1 MAASEAEAHVEN
13 CRVVLTED
21 EVPGAKLTK
30 PPSDCNVLELKR
42 WLECHGEKKSGKK
55 QELVDR
61 VNGCISLKI
70 KVDPKVDGGKWYDIK
85 AKSSTSTD
93 TESFTKFPE
102 SGWGN
107 FPSRNIPV
115 MFNYG
120 YVYHHLVESVV
131 NLLPD
136 DNNEDDE
143 AVDVGDTVTAKP
155 LKKGR
160 GLLKSGFVEN
170 CHDNDND
177 DSYFLRCH
185 VHHSMKSDLPLQV
198 FVRIGKVSGF
208 IQQVSCTCKAREL
221 NRCCHVAA
229 VLLMLSD
236 YVSDNGHVVVEPST
250 SQPCEWN
257 KGKKRMKD
265 PKALHKSSYKSSKKS
280 SSSALY
286 NWDPRPVEFQN
297 KVDQDGVHTFLRNLQ
312 AYSATQGTLSMWETL
327 LQINYQDFKLDDADV
342 VHYKSLVTEFE
353 TALADSLSSISN
365 NFTVGQIPNTE
376 SQSKSEEWC
385 QARWC
390 RITASICKVVVG
402 MGEQVLNNTV
412 SPQRCYNWLRNKLWY
427 PDNIT
432 TFDMQYGIEEEPS
445 ARKAYT
451 DKTGNNVTET
461 GIWVNTKYPH
471 LGASPDGIVKSQDS
485 FGIVEIKCLKVL
497 RNQTVT
503 ELINSVDIGK
513 PNKVLDRQCF
523 SIVNGKLVLKKGHA
537 YYYQVQMLLLVTE
550 ADYCDFVLHTPKGEP
565 HVERFYHDKETQA
578 KIVEFTKIVWS
589 KVLIPE
595 YFLMK
600 TPRRLLPVVLY

>member
-1 MAASEAEAHVEN
+1 MAASETPVSAIPVRVVDN
-13 CRVVLTED
+13 CRVLLTED

-30 PPSDCNVLELKR
+30 PPGDCNVLELKH

-70 KVDPKVDGGKWYDIK
+70 KVDPKVDEGKWYDIK

-93 TESFTKFPE
+93 TESSTKFPE

-115 MFNYG
+115 LFNYG

-131 NLLPD
+131 DLLPD

-177 DSYFLRCH
+177 D
-185 VHHSMKSDLPLQV
+185 
-198 FVRIGKVSGF
+198 
-208 IQQVSCTCKAREL
+208 
-221 NRCCHVAA
+221 N
-229 VLLMLSD
+229 

-250 SQPCEWN
+250 LQPCKWN
-257 KGKKRMKD
+257 KGKKRTKD

-286 NWDPRPVEFQN
+286 NWDPRPVEFHN
-297 KVDQDGVHTFLRNLQ
+297 KVDQDGVHTFHRNLQ

-342 VHYKSLVTEFE
+342 VHYKSLVTEIE
-353 TALADSLSSISN
+353 TALADSLSSISDK
-365 NFTVGQIPNTE
+365 FTVGQIPNTE

-390 RITASICKVVVG
+390 RITASICKDVVG
-402 MGEQVLNNTV
+402 MGEQVQSNTV
-412 SPQRCYNWLRNKLWY
+412 SLQRCYNWLRNKLWY
-427 PDNIT
+427 PDN
-432 TFDMQYGIEEEPS
+432 S
-445 ARKAYT
+445 VHR
-451 DKTGNNVTET
+451 
-461 GIWVNTKYPH
+461 H
-471 LGASPDGIVKSQDS
+471 LCEDG
-485 FGIVEIKCLKVL
+485 
-497 RNQTVT
+497 
-503 ELINSVDIGK
+503 
-513 PNKVLDRQCF
+513 
-523 SIVNGKLVLKKGHA
+523 
-537 YYYQVQMLLLVTE
+537 
-550 ADYCDFVLHTPKGEP
+550 
-565 HVERFYHDKETQA
+565 
-578 KIVEFTKIVWS
+578 
-589 KVLIPE
+589 
-595 YFLMK
+595 
-600 TPRRLLPVVLY
+600 